1 MKHMCCMMLYWTGDM
16 FCRLIILDLTNLTYK
31 MYKFCMLLS
40 MKLDTDNRVWKNP
53 QSERVDVIAKLK
65 R

>member
-1 MKHMCCMMLYWTGDM
+1 
-16 FCRLIILDLTNLTYK
+16 
-31 MYKFCMLLS
+31 MLLS
-40 MKLDTDNRVWKNP
+40 MKLDTDNRVWKDP